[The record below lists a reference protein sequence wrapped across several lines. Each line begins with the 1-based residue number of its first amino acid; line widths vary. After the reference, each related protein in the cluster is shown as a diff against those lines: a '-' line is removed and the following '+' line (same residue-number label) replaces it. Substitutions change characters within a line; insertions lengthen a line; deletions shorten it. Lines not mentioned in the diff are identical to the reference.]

1 MKKSIPVVVVD
12 VMINRM
18 QLIASWCSALCPQLN
33 YTELLGLWIIL
44 IVAEEIEV
52 YKWWI
57 TITAHRRNRSSV
69 TMCYRNDTSYYL
81 SNANNIVS
89 LCGNIRYL
97 LIIK

>member
-1 MKKSIPVVVVD
+1 MKESIPAAVVD

-18 QLIASWCSALCPQLN
+18 WLIASQCSALCAQLN
-33 YTELLGLWIIL
+33 YTELLGLCIIL
-44 IVAEEIEV
+44 TVAEEIEV

-57 TITAHRRNRSSV
+57 TITAHRRNRSNV
-69 TMCYRNDTSYYL
+69 TTCYRNDTSYYL
-81 SNANNIVS
+81 SNANNIVN